1 MLWQQLFARKSLER
15 LREEMKGENRLRRV
29 LGPVALT
36 ALGVGAIIGSG
47 IFVTTGETAAT
58 KAGPAVMLSYVV
70 AGFGCLLAAL
80 CYAEFA
86 SMAPVA
92 GSAYTYAYAT
102 LGELLAWIIGWDL
115 VLEYAMS
122 CGVVAADWT
131 KYFNELLEVLFGK
144 GGRVPAALSTD
155 PFTIIDKATGATGML
170 NLPAVIVM
178 ALVTVVLV
186 IGIRESATT
195 NALLV
200 AVKVGVVVFVVVVGY
215 WYINPANWTG
225 VPVQARRTITVSEFL
240 ERHPDVARL
249 IPADKHRAFT
259 DGEALFKYLE
269 QHPEVAKLVTREEL
283 SDVRKLKSDEEK
295 WGLISVLGLNR
306 WLEPLDDRTRSPFL
320 PYGLTGILVASAAV
334 FFAYIGFDSISTHAE
349 EAKKPQRDV
358 PIGILASLAICTV
371 LYLGVS
377 AVITGMEPYPEIDE
391 EAAVAVAFRR
401 LAEKQASLTL
411 RVSAGLIAT
420 GAVAGMTSVLLI
432 TLLSQARIF
441 LAMARD
447 GLLPP
452 QVFGAVHHRFR
463 TPHLSTMLTGGLL
476 CVITA
481 FTPISLLFN
490 MVNIGT
496 LLAFVIVCAAV
507 LLLRITRPEA
517 ERPFRCPAV
526 YVLAPLGIAVN
537 LLMMLFLPL
546 ETWLRLVGWLLLGLV
561 IYAGYGFR
569 HTIMAREQWRQ
580 LPGHADLP
588 DEDYYHSGEYRRRL
602 RISLGFCA
610 AVGLLAVA
618 TSAVAFILWRLE
630 KLTDWATALTFS
642 NPATLVWLALGA
654 TAFVTFLFVANLLEW
669 QRARTTPEV

>member
-1 MLWQQLFARKSLER
+1 MSLQQLFARKSLER
-15 LREEMKGENRLRRV
+15 LRAEMEGENRLRRV

-58 KAGPAVMLSYVV
+58 KAGPSVMLSYVV
-70 AGFGCLLAAL
+70 AGLGCLLAAL

-102 LGELLAWIIGWDL
+102 LGELFAWIIGWDL

-131 KYFNELLEVLFGK
+131 KYFNELLEALFG
-144 GGRVPAALSTD
+144 AAWRIPVAISND
-155 PFTIIDKATGATGML
+155 PFTLDKATQTYGTL

-178 ALVTVVLV
+178 AIVTTILV

-200 AVKVGVVVFVVVVGY
+200 ITKVGVVVFVIVVGC

-225 VPVQARRTITVSEFL
+225 IPPQDRKAVTVSEYL
-240 ERHPDVARL
+240 ERHPEVARL
-249 IPADKHRAFT
+249 VTDERHRS
-259 DGEALFKYLE
+259 
-269 QHPEVAKLVTREEL
+269 LVTGEEL
-283 SDVRKLKSDEEK
+283 LEHYPDIARALPKEVGTIKDLKSDEDK

-306 WLEPLDDRTRSPFL
+306 WLGALDDRARNPFM
-320 PYGLTGILVASAAV
+320 PYGLTGILIASAAV
-334 FFAYIGFDSISTHAE
+334 FFAYIGFDSISTHSE

-358 PIGILASLAICTV
+358 PIGILASLVLCTV

-377 AVITGMEPYPEIDE
+377 AVITGMEPYPQIDE
-391 EAAVAVAFRR
+391 NAAVAVAFQR
-401 LAEKQASLTL
+401 LAKAKQSGLL
-411 RVSAGLIAT
+411 RAATVLISA

-447 GLLPP
+447 GFLPP
-452 QVFGAVHHRFR
+452 KVFGAVHHRFR
-463 TPHLSTMLTGGLL
+463 TPHLSTMLTGGAL

-481 FTPISLLFN
+481 ITPINLLFN

-507 LLLRITRPEA
+507 LLLRIRRPEA
-517 ERPFRCPAV
+517 PRPFRCPAV
-526 YVLAPLGIAVN
+526 YLLAPLGIAVN

-546 ETWLRLVGWLLLGLV
+546 ETWLRLVGWLLIGLV
-561 IYAGYGFR
+561 IYAGYGYR
-569 HTIMAREQWRQ
+569 HTIMARESWRQ
-580 LPGHADLP
+580 QPGNANLP
-588 DEDYYHSGEYRRRL
+588 DDAYYHSHEYRRRVTV
-602 RISLGFCA
+602 SLTVCA
-610 AVGLLAVA
+610 VTTALGMAVTLVCWYLWWQGRLSVTLTLGRPGAVVVLALVA
-618 TSAVAFILWRLE
+618 T
-630 KLTDWATALTFS
+630 TFVS
-642 NPATLVWLALGA
+642 LMLLG
-654 TAFVTFLFVANLLEW
+654 NLLEW
-669 QRARTTPEV
+669 RRLRSTLKTAS

>member
-1 MLWQQLFARKSLER
+1 MSIQQLFARKSLER
-15 LREEMKGENRLRRV
+15 LRAEMEGENRLRRV

-58 KAGPAVMLSYVV
+58 KAGPSVMLSYVV

-102 LGELLAWIIGWDL
+102 LGELFAWIIGWDL

-131 KYFNELLEVLFGK
+131 KYFNELLQALFGAAW
-144 GGRVPAALSTD
+144 RVPAALSND
-155 PFTIIDKATGATGML
+155 PFTVIDRTTQATGTL

-178 ALVTVVLV
+178 AVVTAILV

-200 AVKVGVVVFVVVVGY
+200 IIKVGVVVFVIVVGC

-225 VPVQARRTITVSEFL
+225 IPPQDRRAVTVSEYL
-240 ERHPDVARL
+240 ERHPEVARL
-249 IPADKHRAFT
+249 VTDERHRALV
-259 DGEALFKYLE
+259 DGEQLLE
-269 QHPEVAKLVTREEL
+269 HHPEIRKVVPPEEVTTIKE
-283 SDVRKLKSDEEK
+283 LKSDEDK

-306 WLEPLDDRTRSPFL
+306 WLGALDDRFRGPFL

-349 EAKKPQRDV
+349 EARKPQRDV
-358 PIGILASLAICTV
+358 PIGILASLVLCTV

-377 AVITGMEPYPEIDE
+377 AVITGMEPYPQIDE
-391 EAAVAVAFRR
+391 NAAVAVAFQR
-401 LAEKQASLTL
+401 LATAKQSGLL
-411 RVSAGLIAT
+411 RGATGLISA

-447 GLLPP
+447 GFLPP
-452 QVFGAVHHRFR
+452 KVFGAVHPRFR
-463 TPHLSTMLTGGLL
+463 TPHLSTMITGGAL

-481 FTPISLLFN
+481 ITPINLLFN

-507 LLLRITRPEA
+507 LLLRIRRPEA
-517 ERPFRCPAV
+517 PRPFRCPAV
-526 YVLAPLGIAVN
+526 FLVAPLGIAVN
-537 LLMMLFLPL
+537 LLMMMFLPL
-546 ETWLRLVGWLLLGLV
+546 ETWLRLVGWLLIGLV
-561 IYAGYGFR
+561 IYAGYGYR
-569 HTIMAREQWRQ
+569 HTIMAREGWRQ
-580 LPGHADLP
+580 QPGNAGLP
-588 DEDYYHSGEYRRRL
+588 DEAYYHSPEYRRRVAV
-602 RISLGFCA
+602 SLTICA
-610 AVGLLAVA
+610 ALTGVGLAVTLRCWYLWYKEQLTVTLTLGHPGAVVVLALVA
-618 TSAVAFILWRLE
+618 TTFVALML
-630 KLTDWATALTFS
+630 L
-642 NPATLVWLALGA
+642 
-654 TAFVTFLFVANLLEW
+654 ANLLEW
-669 QRARTTPEV
+669 RRLHTAPKTAS

>member
-1 MLWQQLFARKSLER
+1 MSLQQLFARKSLER
-15 LREEMKGENRLRRV
+15 LRAEMEGENRLRRV

-58 KAGPAVMLSYVV
+58 KAGPSVMLSYVV
-70 AGFGCLLAAL
+70 AGLGCLLAAL

-102 LGELLAWIIGWDL
+102 LGELFAWIIGWDL

-131 KYFNELLEVLFGK
+131 KYFNELLEALFG
-144 GGRVPAALSTD
+144 AAWRIPVAISND
-155 PFTIIDKATGATGML
+155 PFTLDKATQTYGTL

-178 ALVTVVLV
+178 AIVTTILV

-200 AVKVGVVVFVVVVGY
+200 ITKVGVVVFVIVVGC

-225 VPVQARRTITVSEFL
+225 IPPQDRKAVTVSEYL
-240 ERHPDVARL
+240 ERHPEVARL
-249 IPADKHRAFT
+249 VTDERHRS
-259 DGEALFKYLE
+259 
-269 QHPEVAKLVTREEL
+269 LVTGEEL
-283 SDVRKLKSDEEK
+283 LEHYPDIARALPKEVGTIKDLKSDEDK

-306 WLEPLDDRTRSPFL
+306 WLGALDDRARNPFM
-320 PYGLTGILVASAAV
+320 PYGLTDILIASAAV
-334 FFAYIGFDSISTHAE
+334 FFAYIGFDSISTHSE

-358 PIGILASLAICTV
+358 PIGILASLVLCTV

-377 AVITGMEPYPEIDE
+377 AVITGMEPYPQIDE
-391 EAAVAVAFRR
+391 NAAVAVAFQR
-401 LAEKQASLTL
+401 LAKAKQSGLL
-411 RVSAGLIAT
+411 RAATVLISA

-447 GLLPP
+447 GFLPP
-452 QVFGAVHHRFR
+452 KVFGAVHHRFR
-463 TPHLSTMLTGGLL
+463 TPHLSTMLTGGAL

-481 FTPISLLFN
+481 ITPINLLFN

-507 LLLRITRPEA
+507 LLLRIRRPEA
-517 ERPFRCPAV
+517 PRPFRCPAV
-526 YVLAPLGIAVN
+526 YLLAPLGIAVN

-546 ETWLRLVGWLLLGLV
+546 ETWLRLVGWLLIGLV
-561 IYAGYGFR
+561 IYAGYGYR
-569 HTIMAREQWRQ
+569 HTIMARESWRQ
-580 LPGHADLP
+580 QPGNANLP
-588 DEDYYHSGEYRRRL
+588 DDAYYHSHEYRRRVTV
-602 RISLGFCA
+602 SLTVCA
-610 AVGLLAVA
+610 VTTALGMAVTLVCWYLWWQGRLSVTLTLGRPGAVVVLALVA
-618 TSAVAFILWRLE
+618 T
-630 KLTDWATALTFS
+630 TFVS
-642 NPATLVWLALGA
+642 LMLLG
-654 TAFVTFLFVANLLEW
+654 NLLEW
-669 QRARTTPEV
+669 RRLRSTLKTAS